1 LAKPEEGTEEEIED
15 DKGRDCLRVEEEEE
29 ERPNKSGGG
38 FGLEVDTF
46 NRRRSN
52 ISSFLH
58 YFISFF
64 LFFCLGIYSFFFR
77 DLV

>member
-38 FGLEVDTF
+38 AGIVSDMALCRVLWRFRILLRHKIRNGL
-46 NRRRSN
+46 SN
-52 ISSFLH
+52 A
-58 YFISFF
+58 
-64 LFFCLGIYSFFFR
+64 
-77 DLV
+77 